1 MRHRFIRLAGALS
14 VTVALT
20 FGAPDE
26 AAGISLIRD
35 AEIENTIRDY
45 ATPLFRAAGLDSNAV
60 RVHLVNDSSLNA
72 FVAGGMRVFIH
83 TGLLLATKSPGQ
95 LIGVIAHETGHIA
108 GGHLARTNDM
118 LRGARTEAIVGY
130 ILGLAVAI
138 AGAPEAG
145 QALILGGQALSQ
157 QSILKYSRSQE
168 QAADQFAVTV
178 LERTGQSA
186 RGLIEFLEIM
196 GAGES
201 AVEQN
206 LYLRTHPLTKD
217 RMKFVTNQLATS
229 VHANTPPLARFEE
242 SFRRMQAKLRGFLD
256 PPARTLAR
264 YPGTDQSLEARY
276 ARAVAYHLQAELSLA
291 LGEIDS
297 LLADLP
303 RDPYFHELKGQI
315 LFESGRVSEAVK
327 SYRRAVELLPDAPLL
342 RVGLAH
348 AMIETGD
355 PTVLAAAAV
364 RLEVA
369 VRQDRDDPRAWRL
382 LSIAYGRIGRPGLSV
397 LASAERA
404 LLTGRYSDAVG
415 FSKRAAKL
423 VPYGSPSQ
431 LRAADIQRSA
441 EEALKKNKKRRGR

>member
-1 MRHRFIRLAGALS
+1 MRHRFTRLAGALL
-14 VTVALT
+14 VIVAIA
-20 FGAPDE
+20 FAAPDE
-26 AAGISLIRD
+26 AAGFSLIRD

-45 ATPLFRAAGLDSNAV
+45 ATPLFTAAGLDSTAV
-60 RVHLVNDSSLNA
+60 RVHLVNEPSLNA

-157 QSILKYSRSQE
+157 QSILQYSRSQE

-201 AVEQN
+201 ALQQIF
-206 LYLRTHPLTKD
+206 YLRTHPLSKD
-217 RMKFVTNQLATS
+217 RMKFVANHLATS
-229 VHANTPPLARFEE
+229 VHANTPPLAQFEE
-242 SFRRMQAKLRGFLD
+242 TFRRMQAKLRGFLD
-256 PPARTLAR
+256 PPKRTLAR
-264 YPGTDQSLEARY
+264 YPATDQSLEARY

-303 RDPYFHELKGQI
+303 QDPYFHELKGQI
-315 LFESGRVSEAVK
+315 LFESGRVSEAVG

-355 PTVLAAAAV
+355 PALLATAVV

-369 VRQDRDDPRAWRL
+369 VRQDRDDARAWHL
-382 LSIAYGRIGRPGLSV
+382 LSVAYGRLGRPGLSS

-423 VPYGSPSQ
+423 VPQGSPSQ

-441 EEALKKNKKRRGR
+441 ERALKKKKKRRG